1 MRTLGEREATL
12 GLNAGPTHAAGFNRR
27 VLLAAA
33 AGVAMAGP
41 VAFGGRAL
49 ARQTMDNAVSGSST
63 PSGRQ
68 MQLLMKALD
77 DAPSHG
83 FDRYEFAPATL
94 SDLVQSG
101 DPSAWPQLN
110 TAILAYARAQ
120 RGQRIPL
127 STFPAEWSIR
137 PAAYDPAPELSAAIA
152 VDGLGPWLDSLAP
165 PYEGYQG
172 LRASLATYRQ
182 IAGNHGWKPVPEG
195 APLAAGAVDPRVGA
209 LRRRLAAE
217 DPRTPA
223 GDASDSFDAPLT
235 EAVIRFQKRYGLT
248 PDGIVGPP
256 TVAAMNAPVGQ
267 RILQIKANMERWR
280 WLPKTLPTSRVQV
293 NIAAAVMAVY
303 QNDQPVLAMK
313 AVAGK
318 PGDETPMLGSVIQ
331 SVVLNP
337 PWHVPDS
344 IAKKEIG
351 PKSAHDH
358 GYLARN
364 AFEVHRADDGV
375 LHYVQKAG
383 PKSALG
389 RFKFDFSNPFG
400 VYLHDTPA
408 QSGFAH
414 ASRLSSHG
422 CVRLEHPK
430 ALAELLL
437 TGDEDF
443 TPERIDEVVTT
454 DKTIRAPL
462 AHPIPVFIFYWTAFV
477 DGAGRLQFRN
487 DAYDWDRKLLGL
499 IAASKT
505 QADA

>member
-1 MRTLGEREATL
+1 ML
-12 GLNAGPTHAAGFNRR
+12 AAG
-27 VLLAAA
+27 
-33 AGVAMAGP
+33 AGVALLATTG
-41 VAFGGRAL
+41 FGGLAL
-49 ARQTMDNAVSGSST
+49 ARQTGENAVSGSAT

-68 MQLLMKALD
+68 MQLLMKAID
-77 DAPSHG
+77 DAPTHG
-83 FDRYEFAPATL
+83 FDRNEFATADL
-94 SDLVQSG
+94 DGLVQSG
-101 DPSAWPQLN
+101 DPGAWPLLN

-127 STFPAEWSIR
+127 SAFPAEWSIR

-152 VDGLGPWLDSLAP
+152 VDGLGAWLDSLPP

-172 LRASLATYRQ
+172 LRASLATYRA
-182 IAGNHGWKPVPEG
+182 IAANHGWKSVPEG

-217 DPRTPA
+217 DSHTPE
-223 GDASDSFDAPLT
+223 GDAPDSFDAPLT
-235 EAVIRFQKRYGLT
+235 EALIRFQKRYGLT
-248 PDGIVGPP
+248 PDGIAGPP
-256 TVAAMNAPVGQ
+256 TIAAMNAPVGQ

-280 WLPKTLPTSRVQV
+280 WLPKTLPGSRVQV
-293 NIAAAVMAVY
+293 NISAAVMAVY
-303 QNDQPVLAMK
+303 QNDQPVMAMK

-318 PGDETPMLGSVIQ
+318 PGDETPMLSSVIQ

-337 PWHVPDS
+337 AWHVPDS

-351 PKSAHDH
+351 PKSARDH
-358 GYLARN
+358 SYLAKN
-364 AFEVHRADDGV
+364 DFEVHRADDGV

-437 TGDEDF
+437 TGDETF
-443 TPERIDEVVTT
+443 TPDRIDEVTAT
-454 DKTIRAPL
+454 DKTMRAPL

-499 IAASKT
+499 IAASKS
-505 QADA
+505 

>member
-1 MRTLGEREATL
+1 MRTLGERDASLDLTASSN
-12 GLNAGPTHAAGFNRR
+12 GGGRVNRR
-27 VLLAAA
+27 ALLLAAVAIA
-33 AGVAMAGP
+33 APAAWGSRV
-41 VAFGGRAL
+41 F
-49 ARQTMDNAVSGSST
+49 ARQPVETAVAGGAT

-68 MQLLMKALD
+68 MQLLMRALA

-83 FDRYEFAPATL
+83 FDRSEFAPADL
-94 SDLVQSG
+94 DDLVQSG
-101 DPSAWPQLN
+101 DPDAWPRLS
-110 TAILAYARAQ
+110 AAVVAYARAQ

-127 STFPAEWSIR
+127 ADFPAEWSIR
-137 PAAYDPAPELSAAIA
+137 PAPYDPAPELSAAIA
-152 VDGLGPWLDSLAP
+152 VDGLGAWLDSLPP

-172 LRASLATYRQ
+172 LRAALAAYRQ
-182 IAGNHGWKPVPEG
+182 IAAGRGWKSVPDG
-195 APLAAGAVDPRVGA
+195 PPLSVGMVDPRVGA

-217 DPRTPA
+217 DPKTPA
-223 GDASDSFDAPLT
+223 GDDPDTFDAPLT
-235 EAVIRFQKRYGLT
+235 DAVIRFQKRYGLS
-248 PDGIVGPP
+248 PDGIAGVP
-256 TVAAMNAPVGQ
+256 TLSAMNAPVGQ

-280 WLPKTLPTSRVQV
+280 WLPRTLPGSRVQV

-303 QNDQPVLAMK
+303 QNDEPVMAMK

-318 PGDETPMLGSVIQ
+318 PGDETPMLSSVIQ
-331 SVVLNP
+331 SIVLNP
-337 PWHVPDS
+337 AWHVPDS

-351 PKSAHDH
+351 PKSARDH
-358 GYLARN
+358 SYLAKN
-364 AFEVHRADDGV
+364 DFEVHRADDGV
-375 LHYVQKAG
+375 LHYVQRAG

-408 QSGFAH
+408 RSGFAH

-437 TGDEDF
+437 TGDETF
-443 TPERIDEVVTT
+443 TPERIDEVTQT
-454 DKTIRAPL
+454 DKTMRALLPR
-462 AHPIPVFIFYWTAFV
+462 PIPVFIFYWTAFV

-487 DAYDWDRKLLGL
+487 DAYDWDRKLLAL
-499 IAASKT
+499 IAASKP